1 MLARLKHEK
10 SVQLYNLRDKHLD
23 NESDA
28 HIHAIS

>member
-23 NESDA
+23 N
-28 HIHAIS
+28 AIS